1 MDKWINAWINA
12 KSIRRKY
19 AIMQYYKNKTLKKI
33 KKDEEPSGEHDYRR
47 GQNGQNRGNYRG
59 RGDRRGG
66 RGDHRGRGR
75 RGRGGRGRGG
85 IIQDGYMR
93 KDGDDDKRDRRT
105 GQLYDITYIFLG
117 RNGLYWVPTLPCSL
131 FITIRNHRNHH
142 RRMQIQNLF
151 DDRLLISPLALF
163 STSFVDHH
171 FLLVMK

>member
-1 MDKWINAWINA
+1 MDKWIKTWINA

-19 AIMQYYKNKTLKKI
+19 AILRFYKNKNLKKI
-33 KKDEEPSGEHDYRR
+33 AKDEEPSGEHDYRR

-66 RGDHRGRGR
+66 RGDHRGRER

-105 GQLYDITYIFLG
+105 GQLL
-117 RNGLYWVPTLPCSL
+117 LYL
-131 FITIRNHRNHH
+131 FGTR
-142 RRMQIQNLF
+142 
-151 DDRLLISPLALF
+151 
-163 STSFVDHH
+163 
-171 FLLVMK
+171 